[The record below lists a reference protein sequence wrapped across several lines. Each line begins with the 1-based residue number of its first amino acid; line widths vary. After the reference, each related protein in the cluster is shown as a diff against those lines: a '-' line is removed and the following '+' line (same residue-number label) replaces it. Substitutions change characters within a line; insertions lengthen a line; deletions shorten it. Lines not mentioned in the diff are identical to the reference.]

1 MHHKFKLGKY
11 TIDLNTFY
19 KIKSTIKE
27 AIAKFLAMLIRMFFG
42 FVIGA
47 LLGLFVGMVIGLIS
61 WSALKNE
68 GTLLEFIISMAAVGA
83 FIGTVIGSSNL
94 LNSQSTGKPRY
105 RRSTRGGQHDG
116 ENSSGNDGGG

>member
-1 MHHKFKLGKY
+1 MHHKLKLGKY
-11 TIDLNTFY
+11 TIDLTTFY
-19 KIKSTIKE
+19 KIKNVIKE
-27 AIAKFLAMLIRMFFG
+27 AIAKFLAMLVRMFFG
-42 FVIGA
+42 FIIGA

-61 WSALKNE
+61 WSALKGE

-105 RRSTRGGQHDG
+105 RKGTGNERHDRD
-116 ENSSGNDGGG
+116 DGR